1 MLSLVL
7 TDSIVMLIACAA
19 RPTLYSFVPKRME
32 LSTFDPGYVERLR
45 SGHSE
50 TERHFVTYF
59 SELLLI
65 KLRARFFPPDVIEDI
80 RQETFARVLRAVRKE
95 SVIQQPE
102 RLGAFVNSVCNNV
115 LLEQHRARKRYDQMG
130 DDVPEVRDTS
140 IDLEGQLISDEA
152 QANVRKVLT
161 KLSPKDRE
169 VIRIVLLEEG
179 DKDQLC
185 RKLGV
190 QRDYLRVLLH
200 RAKQNFKANFEKT
213 VIGSRISQ
221 DSVKR

>member
-1 MLSLVL
+1 
-7 TDSIVMLIACAA
+7 
-19 RPTLYSFVPKRME
+19 ME
-32 LSTFDPGYVERLR
+32 LYTFDPGYVERLR
-45 SGHSE
+45 TGDSE
-50 TERHFVTYF
+50 TQRHFVTYF

-65 KLRARFFPPDVIEDI
+65 KLRARCLPSDVIEDV
-80 RQETFARVLRAVRKE
+80 RQETFARVLRAIRQE
-95 SVIQQPE
+95 SAIQQPE

-115 LLEQHRARKRYDQMG
+115 LLEQHRSRKRYDQMG
-130 DDVPEVRDTS
+130 DEVPEIADTS

-190 QRDYLRVLLH
+190 ERDYLRVLLH
-200 RAKQNFKANFEKT
+200 RAKQNFKASFEKT
-213 VIGSRISQ
+213 ATGS
-221 DSVKR
+221 

>member
-1 MLSLVL
+1 
-7 TDSIVMLIACAA
+7 
-19 RPTLYSFVPKRME
+19 ME
-32 LSTFDPGYVERLR
+32 LYTFDPGYVERLR
-45 SGHSE
+45 TGNSE
-50 TERHFVTYF
+50 TQSHFVTYF

-65 KLRARFFPPDVIEDI
+65 KLRARCLPSDVIEDV
-80 RQETFARVLRAVRKE
+80 RQETFARVLRAIRQE
-95 SVIQQPE
+95 SAIQQPE

-115 LLEQHRARKRYDQMG
+115 LLEQHRSRKRYDQIG
-130 DDVPEVRDTS
+130 DEVPEVPDTS

-152 QANVRKVLT
+152 QANVRQVLT

-190 QRDYLRVLLH
+190 ERDYLRVLLH
-200 RAKQNFKANFEKT
+200 RAKQNFKASFEKT
-213 VIGSRISQ
+213 VIGSRITR
-221 DSVKR
+221 DFVKR

>member
-1 MLSLVL
+1 
-7 TDSIVMLIACAA
+7 
-19 RPTLYSFVPKRME
+19 ME
-32 LSTFDPGYVERLR
+32 LFTFDSGYVERLR
-45 SGHSE
+45 SGHPE
-50 TERHFVTYF
+50 TQQHFVTYF

-65 KLRARFFPPDVIEDI
+65 KLRARFLPPDVIEDV
-80 RQETFARVLRAVRKE
+80 RQETFARVLRAIRQE
-95 SVIQQPE
+95 STIQQPE

-115 LLEQHRARKRYDQMG
+115 LLEQHRARNRYDQMG
-130 DDVPEVRDTS
+130 DEVPEVRDTS

-161 KLSPKDRE
+161 KLSAKDRE

-190 QRDYLRVLLH
+190 ERDYLRVLLH
-200 RAKQNFKANFEKT
+200 RAKQNFKASFEKT
-213 VIGSRISQ
+213 VIGSRIARE
-221 DSVKR
+221 SVKR

>member
-1 MLSLVL
+1 
-7 TDSIVMLIACAA
+7 
-19 RPTLYSFVPKRME
+19 ME
-32 LSTFDPGYVERLR
+32 LSTFDSGYVQRLR
-45 SGHSE
+45 NGHSE

-65 KLRARFFPPDVIEDI
+65 KLRARFFTPDLVEDI
-80 RQETFARVLRAVRKE
+80 RQETFTRVLRAVRQE
-95 SVIQQPE
+95 SAIQQPE

-115 LLEQHRARKRYDQMG
+115 LLEQHRSRKRYDQMG
-130 DDVPEVRDTS
+130 DETPDVPDTS

-190 QRDYLRVLLH
+190 ERDYLRVLLH
-200 RAKQNFKANFEKT
+200 RAKQNFKASFEKT
-213 VIGSRISQ
+213 VIGSRITRET
-221 DSVKR
+221 VKR